1 MIFTRDRCLYTFLA
15 SCTDS
20 RLIRSFNSL
29 GSFDD
34 GLFDFPCGRTCG
46 PSCNRPARA
55 PCARARRS
63 VNFSCAIPH
72 APTRGSHA
80 VAPRGGGGHGGM
92 DARREGGRR
101 VGLGRG
107 RGRTAGGLAGTRD
120 QHRGGSLILVGF
132 CRSARRLVRCMGVRE
147 GFGIPRCGGTGWPSP
162 AASRRSHTARPVLS
176 PDHAA

>member
-1 MIFTRDRCLYTFLA
+1 MMGCLT
-15 SCTDS
+15 S
-20 RLIRSFNSL
+20 RV
-29 GSFDD
+29 D
-34 GLFDFPCGRTCG
+34 GLAAP
-46 PSCNRPARA
+46 RA
-55 PCARARRS
+55 TAPPVRRARARVARLIFLVRFRTRLPGVGRPNLTRS
-63 VNFSCAIPH
+63 
-72 APTRGSHA
+72 R
-80 VAPRGGGGHGGM
+80 HGGM
-92 DARREGGRR
+92 DARREAGRR

-147 GFGIPRCGGTGWPSP
+147 GFGIPRRGGTGWPSP

>member
-80 VAPRGGGGHGGM
+80 VAPRGGGGGT
-92 DARREGGRR
+92 AAWTRGGRAGGAWDWAEDADAPR
-101 VGLGRG
+101 VGSR
-107 RGRTAGGLAGTRD
+107 GLAISIEAEALSSSASADQPGGWCGAWVYARD
-120 QHRGGSLILVGF
+120 SGFLVVAG
-132 CRSARRLVRCMGVRE
+132 RDGQALPHHGAA
-147 GFGIPRCGGTGWPSP
+147 IPLAPS
-162 AASRRSHTARPVLS
+162 
-176 PDHAA
+176 

>member
-1 MIFTRDRCLYTFLA
+1 MGCLT
-15 SCTDS
+15 S
-20 RLIRSFNSL
+20 RV
-29 GSFDD
+29 D
-34 GLFDFPCGRTCG
+34 GLAAP
-46 PSCNRPARA
+46 RA
-55 PCARARRS
+55 TAPPVRRARARVARLIFLVRFRTRLPGVLTRS
-63 VNFSCAIPH
+63 RP
-72 APTRGSHA
+72 G
-80 VAPRGGGGHGGM
+80 GGGGHGGM